1 MGGKN
6 IMKLVYYDRN
16 FGKLFEIKV
25 SKLEVIN
32 EEDLIDDVKKI
43 NDDYKKLFKRLKE
56 EVFIFK
62 ALDDGEDFYLKYFNH
77 INYFEQDDNYFRI
90 GSRLSQTIARN
101 DKAKN
106 LINMLR
112 DIYNGGD
119 ERQGIVKYLTN
130 KGKLFKSLDFR
141 YFKMCDQIICIHEDK
156 TEVRMYR
163 ESTLNEK
170 DLGVAIYQ
178 NKRFV
183 EVNERYASIVSKSRE
198 QLLGAA
204 QDLRGVPKEI
214 AKTILEQV
222 TAIENQEKRSYKT
235 PMVSFDENGD
245 IRYYINAEGSYII
258 YDNMP
263 AVLFK
268 IKDLTQQERSKRLN
282 ATNADK
288 KIRLQSTLNELGH
301 YSKTFIS
308 YAIYPDKF
316 SVSENFYDVIEDD
329 NHDFVFRK
337 DTLREFVMSEDLEL
351 YDSMIASL
359 SPTNPEVEFT
369 TSIMTLK
376 LNIKYI
382 RHYFKRIYDSEGNAK
397 SYVSAHQD
405 ITEEASYSNSL
416 KKQIYDK
423 NEIIKDKDIQIK
435 EAHHSIKN
443 NLNILLSLI
452 HLEEHYN
459 KDSEDIVE
467 ETKSH
472 LKAISVMHENLYK
485 SKNLESLELKSYVD
499 SIVKAL
505 FEIYSSDISYV
516 SHVDD
521 ISLNADQGSS
531 LGLIINE
538 LINNTVKYAFP
549 DENDN
554 ATVEIKIS
562 RIDKLIEV
570 EYRDSGVG
578 IPDDISFDN
587 PSTLGLII
595 IQNLTK
601 QLDGKIE
608 YSYDN
613 GACFK
618 LVFKERNP
626 VKLV

>member
-1 MGGKN
+1 
-6 IMKLVYYDRN
+6 MKLVYYDRN

-183 EVNERYASIVSKSRE
+183 EVIVSKSRE

-268 IKDLTQQERSKRLN
+268 IKD
-282 ATNADK
+282 
-288 KIRLQSTLNELGH
+288 I
-301 YSKTFIS
+301 
-308 YAIYPDKF
+308 
-316 SVSENFYDVIEDD
+316 NFY
-329 NHDFVFRK
+329 
-337 DTLREFVMSEDLEL
+337 L
-351 YDSMIASL
+351 
-359 SPTNPEVEFT
+359 
-369 TSIMTLK
+369 
-376 LNIKYI
+376 
-382 RHYFKRIYDSEGNAK
+382 
-397 SYVSAHQD
+397 
-405 ITEEASYSNSL
+405 IT
-416 KKQIYDK
+416 I
-423 NEIIKDKDIQIK
+423 
-435 EAHHSIKN
+435 
-443 NLNILLSLI
+443 
-452 HLEEHYN
+452 
-459 KDSEDIVE
+459 
-467 ETKSH
+467 
-472 LKAISVMHENLYK
+472 
-485 SKNLESLELKSYVD
+485 
-499 SIVKAL
+499 
-505 FEIYSSDISYV
+505 
-516 SHVDD
+516 
-521 ISLNADQGSS
+521 
-531 LGLIINE
+531 
-538 LINNTVKYAFP
+538 
-549 DENDN
+549 
-554 ATVEIKIS
+554 
-562 RIDKLIEV
+562 
-570 EYRDSGVG
+570 
-578 IPDDISFDN
+578 
-587 PSTLGLII
+587 
-595 IQNLTK
+595 
-601 QLDGKIE
+601 
-608 YSYDN
+608 
-613 GACFK
+613 
-618 LVFKERNP
+618 
-626 VKLV
+626 